1 MYYTRVYYTGSS
13 HLKIEVFREIPA
25 NRERQEVMWSG
36 PWRQVCGLRFTFVR
50 LDHAA
55 EVSDILKGFLHPKT
69 LEFHV
74 CEEIQLFTTLLLILI
89 SNSISKKRNFEDNF
103 SAKNRSKRMNE
114 NKHGS
119 RELPSANLKSQIW
132 VDG

>member
-1 MYYTRVYYTGSS
+1 MYYTRIYYTGSS
-13 HLKIEVFREIPA
+13 HLKIEEIPA
-25 NRERQEVMWSG
+25 NSERQEVMWSG

-55 EVSDILKGFLHPKT
+55 EVSDILKGFLNPKT
-69 LEFHV
+69 SEFHV
-74 CEEIQLFTTLLLILI
+74 CEEIKLFTTLLLILI
-89 SNSISKKRNFEDNF
+89 RNSISKKRNFEDNF

-119 RELPSANLKSQIW
+119 HELPYANLKP
-132 VDG
+132 